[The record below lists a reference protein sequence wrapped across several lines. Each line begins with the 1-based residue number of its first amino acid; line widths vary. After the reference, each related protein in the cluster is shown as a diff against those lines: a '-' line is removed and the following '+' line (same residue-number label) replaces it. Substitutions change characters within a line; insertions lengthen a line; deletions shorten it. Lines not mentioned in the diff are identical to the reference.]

1 MIGRNGRWTVLVGV
15 VAASLAAAGCSDSEA
30 SEESVIQTIEVSR
43 GDLRITAEATG
54 SVEPIRTIEVKS
66 KAGGEI
72 LELHAEIGDQV
83 DTGALLAE
91 IDPRDVRNSYDQT
104 EADLEVARVRA
115 EIAEQQLERQRNLF
129 ERGIITEQEFET
141 ARESHTNAQAS
152 LIRAEANLEL
162 AELRLADVT
171 IRAPM
176 NGTILSRQ
184 VEEGSVIQSA
194 SGNVSGG
201 TPLFLMADLSEMQ
214 VRTLVD
220 ETDMGE
226 IQAGMAAT
234 VSIEAYPDRSFMGE
248 VQKIEPQAVV
258 QSNVTMFPVIVTLD
272 NRNRLLKPGM
282 NAEVEIEIDEARDVL
297 TVPNGAVVN
306 LQDVSAAAM
315 ALGVDLDQFD
325 LSLFRSAGRFGGAR
339 ASGQG
344 AGNGEGDA
352 PGADSTAGGAAV
364 DAGQGRAAGERGMDP
379 ERLQQMRESMS
390 PEQRERLREAMASR
404 AAGSGGVEGGMGQG
418 QRQTRR
424 AVVFVAHEDATLE
437 PRVVELGL
445 SDWDSAEVVSGLE
458 EGDVLAVVATAQLIQ
473 RQQESLERM
482 RDRMGGGMLGGR

>member
-15 VAASLAAAGCSDSEA
+15 VAASLAAVGCSDSEA

-162 AELRLADVT
+162 AQLRLADVT

-226 IQAGMAAT
+226 IQAGMPAT

-248 VQKIEPQAVV
+248 VKKIEP
-258 QSNVTMFPVIVTLD
+258 SSSPSTT
-272 NRNRLLKPGM
+272 G
-282 NAEVEIEIDEARDVL
+282 
-297 TVPNGAVVN
+297 TGC
-306 LQDVSAAAM
+306 SS
-315 ALGVDLDQFD
+315 LG
-325 LSLFRSAGRFGGAR
+325 
-339 ASGQG
+339 
-344 AGNGEGDA
+344 
-352 PGADSTAGGAAV
+352 
-364 DAGQGRAAGERGMDP
+364 
-379 ERLQQMRESMS
+379 
-390 PEQRERLREAMASR
+390 
-404 AAGSGGVEGGMGQG
+404 
-418 QRQTRR
+418 
-424 AVVFVAHEDATLE
+424 
-437 PRVVELGL
+437 
-445 SDWDSAEVVSGLE
+445 
-458 EGDVLAVVATAQLIQ
+458 
-473 RQQESLERM
+473 
-482 RDRMGGGMLGGR
+482 